1 MSERLRSL
9 RRSGRLW
16 TVVLWVVALLIP
28 FYLEAFWL
36 QTGLFAM
43 AAVIGAI
50 GLTILTGT
58 TGQLS
63 LAHAFFAAIGA
74 YGYCYFAGTGGLG
87 VTSASGLGLPPL
99 IAMVLA
105 VALAGLAGAL
115 YSPISGRL
123 RGIYLGIA
131 SIGLVFIGQH
141 ILFNAAGVTGGFN
154 GRDAEPFSL
163 AGFTF
168 SSTDPD
174 LTIVGVPF
182 EETERLWYLGLALVA
197 IAVRRARAGWS
208 TAGPAARSR
217 RCGTARSSRPST
229 ASTCTRYKAARV
241 HGVLDVRGPLRRA
254 AGADLRSHRARELRA

>member
-1 MSERLRSL
+1 MSELL
-9 RRSGRLW
+9 KTRRGLLGAIA
-16 TVVLWVVALLIP
+16 LWVVALLLP

-43 AAVIGAI
+43 SAIIGAI

-74 YGYCYFAGTGGLG
+74 YGYCYFAGEDAAGA
-87 VTSASGLGLPPL
+87 SAATGLGLPPV

-141 ILFNAAGVTGGFN
+141 ILFNATG
-154 GRDAEPFSL
+154 
-163 AGFTF
+163 
-168 SSTDPD
+168 
-174 LTIVGVPF
+174 LTG
-182 EETERLWYLGLALVA
+182 
-197 IAVRRARAGWS
+197 
-208 TAGPAARSR
+208 
-217 RCGTARSSRPST
+217 
-229 ASTCTRYKAARV
+229 
-241 HGVLDVRGPLRRA
+241 
-254 AGADLRSHRARELRA
+254 